1 MSIATLVAQ
10 ALSRLEMKNDKLI
23 KLLSEYAAGSRGSQ
37 GAKDAGKDSGVRID
51 PAGFVKWAQC
61 DLGLGTAPKQGL
73 VEFFEALRR
82 ESGDAAAPSNV
93 DSNGPRG
100 AAVKVAAVARWLLD
114 FSLREAEAAKQL
126 RAAHTALKKRARALQ
141 KKVEE
146 DDEAERCKMEAEVE
160 AAERAAAAAAAEAER
175 AAREAEE
182 SRAIKEAKKAQ
193 KAKEFDQKVE
203 ERRQRQLQEKA
214 SQWQLSA

>member
-23 KLLSEYAAGSRGSQ
+23 KQLTEYAAGSRGSQ

-61 DLGLGTAPKQGL
+61 DLGLGMAPKEGL

-82 ESGDAAAPSNV
+82 ESGDAAAP
-93 DSNGPRG
+93 SNGPRG

-146 DDEAERCKMEAEVE
+146 DDEAERCKMEAEAE
-160 AAERAAAAAAAEAER
+160 EAERAAAAAAAEAER
-175 AAREAEE
+175 VAKEAEE
-182 SRAIKEAKKAQ
+182 ARAVKEAKKAQ